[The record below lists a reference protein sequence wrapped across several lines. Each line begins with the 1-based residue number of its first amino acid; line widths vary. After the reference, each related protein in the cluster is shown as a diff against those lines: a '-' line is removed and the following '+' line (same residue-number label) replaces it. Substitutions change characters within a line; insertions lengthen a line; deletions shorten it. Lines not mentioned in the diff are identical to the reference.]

1 MVTWGSFILIRIQ
14 WNRIKSVLTWMCIP
28 LRIRGLF
35 PIKSTGG
42 ASIHLFNWGY
52 VWPMDDVW
60 GPHLHIYLFIHL
72 FRIHGMN
79 IPMASII
86 PQGKKTG
93 HRCPFPIGWL
103 IHTGVW
109 WNPFN
114 NRIQQVNDVRWYTK
128 PGVSKARGLHGPPGL
143 PWPQL
148 RSATN
153 SASCGDGGC
162 GGDVGDA
169 DATRWN
175 AWGQGWGHVFFCFF
189 LGITLW

>member
-1 MVTWGSFILIRIQ
+1 MVYFPSNPPGELPFIYLIGGMFDPWMMCGARTSTFTYSFI
-14 WNRIKSVLTWMCIP
+14 
-28 LRIRGLF
+28 
-35 PIKSTGG
+35 
-42 ASIHLFNWGY
+42 
-52 VWPMDDVW
+52 
-60 GPHLHIYLFIHL
+60 YLEYMEWISPWL
-72 FRIHGMN
+72 LSSPR
-79 IPMASII
+79 
-86 PQGKKTG
+86 GKKTG

-143 PWPQL
+143 PCPQL

-189 LGITLW
+189 WELPSGNLT